1 MSHLLSLFALPVL
14 LTMLALQP
22 PDPQAIIDRA
32 FEAHGAHLI
41 ADSEI
46 NFDFRGRSFSVT
58 HDGGSFD
65 YARTY
70 TDSTGVVLDVLNN
83 EGFSRALNGTTVDLT
98 ERMLQFLPG
107 SVNSVVYFA
116 FLPHKLNDPAV
127 RKRYLGLT
135 AIKGENYHA
144 IEIKFAQEGGGSD
157 WSDVFIYW
165 IHEERNTMDYLAY
178 LYHVNGG
185 GTRFREAHNI
195 RTIQGIRI
203 ADYRNYK
210 AESDALPLE
219 EYASAFSR
227 GELIKVSDVDL
238 EGVQVELTGK

>member
-1 MSHLLSLFALPVL
+1 MLF
-14 LTMLALQP
+14 
-22 PDPQAIIDRA
+22 
-32 FEAHGAHLI
+32 
-41 ADSEI
+41 
-46 NFDFRGRSFSVT
+46 RS
-58 HDGGSFD
+58 
-65 YARTY
+65 
-70 TDSTGVVLDVLNN
+70 
-83 EGFSRALNGTTVDLT
+83 
-98 ERMLQFLPG
+98 
-107 SVNSVVYFA
+107 
-116 FLPHKLNDPAV
+116 
-127 RKRYLGLT
+127 
-135 AIKGENYHA
+135 
-144 IEIKFAQEGGGSD
+144 
-157 WSDVFIYW
+157 
-165 IHEERNTMDYLAY
+165 RNTMDYLAY